1 MSDDLASLSATTIAD
16 EVRTGERSAEAVL
29 EACLSRVD
37 ARNGDLTA
45 FVTVIEEDAR
55 ERARA
60 ADRAAARGED
70 LGPLHGVPVGLK
82 DLFGWKA
89 GVRNTFGSKLFESY
103 HPDEDAIITERLEA
117 AGAVVVGKT
126 NTPEF
131 ALGPTTDNRVFG
143 RTSNP
148 FDPERTS
155 GGSSGGSAAAVAAGM
170 VPIAQGSDA
179 GGSVRIPAAFCGAV
193 GIKPT
198 FGRIPM
204 VRPLRPNV
212 FVRSTPY
219 FQFGPIARTV
229 ADAAVML
236 DVMAGPHPADPFT
249 LPAPD
254 PPFQAAVDRGVETL
268 DIAYSRG
275 LGTFPIDPAVR
286 EQTDA
291 AADALAAVAGSLDVT
306 DPPMTVTQDDVLA
319 GFYDWARVA
328 WRELLRNLGE
338 AHDLDPFGADRDR
351 LRPVLVETVMAGAGP
366 SADEYAHRGVLR
378 SAVYDAMTTLFQDY
392 DLLIMPTLAVPAFRH
407 DDPPTSIDGVSIE
420 PLRGWVL
427 TQLFN
432 MTGHPAAS
440 VPAGFTDEG
449 LPVGLQVVGPRMRD
463 HDVIAACG
471 TLERER
477 PWASRYPG

>member
-1 MSDDLASLSATTIAD
+1 MSDDLASLSAAAIAD
-16 EVRTGERSAEAVL
+16 GVRAGDLSAEAVL

-37 ARNGDLTA
+37 AANDELTA
-45 FVTVIEEDAR
+45 FVTVIEEAAR
-55 ERARA
+55 ERARE

-70 LGPLHGVPVGLK
+70 LGPLHGVPVALK
-82 DLFGWKA
+82 DLFGWKE
-89 GVRNTFGSKLFESY
+89 GVRNTFGSRLFESY
-103 HPDEDAIITERLEA
+103 VPDQDAIITERLEA

-131 ALGPTTDNRVFG
+131 ALGPTTDNLVFG

-148 FDPERTS
+148 FDPTRTS

-179 GGSVRIPAAFCGAV
+179 GGSVRIPSAFCGTV

-198 FGRIPM
+198 FARIPM

-212 FVRSTPY
+212 FVRATPY

-229 ADAAVML
+229 RDAATML

-249 LPAPD
+249 VRRPD
-254 PPFQAAVDRGVETL
+254 SSFRSATERGVDDL
-268 DIAYSRG
+268 DIAYSRDV
-275 LGTFPIDPAVR
+275 GTFPIDPAVS

-291 AADALAAVAGSLDVT
+291 AADALARVAGTVDRT
-306 DPPMTVTQDDVLA
+306 DPPLTVSQGDILD

-328 WRELLRNLGE
+328 WGELLRNLGDV
-338 AHDLDPFGADRDR
+338 HGLDPFGADRDR
-351 LRPVLVETVMAGAGP
+351 LRPVLVETVMEGEGP
-366 SADEYAHRGVLR
+366 SVGDYAHRGVLR
-378 SAVYDAMTTLFQDY
+378 SAVFAAMESIFHDY
-392 DLLIMPTLAVPAFRH
+392 DLLVMPTLAVPAFRH
-407 DDPPTSIDGVSIE
+407 EDPPESIDGTPIE

-440 VPAGFTDEG
+440 VPAGFTDDG
-449 LPVGLQVVGPRMRD
+449 LPVGLQVVGPRFGD

-471 TLERER
+471 ALEGER
-477 PWASRYPG
+477 PWRDRYPF